1 MKKLTALLL
10 LMIIMALCVA
20 LVGCDDDETESSS
33 QGGNSTS
40 GVDSTKD
47 STMVDGTAD
56 DGSFG
61 ADFSNLLPPSFE
73 FPDEEV

>member
-1 MKKLTALLL
+1 MRKLTALLL

-20 LVGCDDDETESSS
+20 LVSCDDDETESSS
-33 QGGNSTS
+33 QGGDSS
-40 GVDSTKD
+40 GDVSSATDS
-47 STMVDGTAD
+47 VTAD

-73 FPDEEV
+73 FPDEEI